1 MTSIPPGP
9 RYPRAL
15 QTIGW
20 VARTGPFLERCRQ
33 RYGDIFTLRIAHEGT
48 WVMLSDPED
57 VRQVF
62 TGDPRVFH
70 AGEGNVVLRP
80 VLGHHSVLLLDEAPH
95 MAQRKLLLP
104 PFHGERMQR
113 YGEVMREIAEREI
126 DRWPSRT
133 PFQVWP
139 HMQAVTLE
147 VIMRA
152 VFGMQEGARLDRLRE
167 VLREALDWVTQGKQ
181 LLLMGFLG
189 PDRLERMPR
198 FQRALAPVDEVL
210 LDEIR
215 ARRDDPLLEERDDI
229 LSLLLQARHE
239 DGSAMSDQELRDELV
254 TLLVAGH
261 ETTAT
266 SLSWALER
274 MVRTPGTLERLRE
287 EALAG
292 GDEYADAVAKE
303 TLRLRPVIPIV
314 VRRTTEPVQIGGYEL
329 PAGVTVAPCI
339 YLVQRRADV
348 YPDPYAFRPER
359 FLEQPAG
366 TYTWLPFGG
375 GVRRCI
381 GATFAMFEMKVVLA
395 AIARRVSLSAADP
408 APERIVRRAI
418 TLTPSRGAEL
428 VAQPLPEPDE
438 APSALADVPAAA

>member
-1 MTSIPPGP
+1 
-9 RYPRAL
+9 
-15 QTIGW
+15 
-20 VARTGPFLERCRQ
+20 
-33 RYGDIFTLRIAHEGT
+33 
-48 WVMLSDPED
+48 
-57 VRQVF
+57 
-62 TGDPRVFH
+62 
-70 AGEGNVVLRP
+70 
-80 VLGHHSVLLLDEAPH
+80 
-95 MAQRKLLLP
+95 
-104 PFHGERMQR
+104 
-113 YGEVMREIAEREI
+113 
-126 DRWPSRT
+126 
-133 PFQVWP
+133 
-139 HMQAVTLE
+139 
-147 VIMRA
+147 
-152 VFGMQEGARLDRLRE
+152 
-167 VLREALDWVTQGKQ
+167 
-181 LLLMGFLG
+181 
-189 PDRLERMPR
+189 MPR

-292 GDEYADAVAKE
+292 GDEYADAVVKE